1 MPQSIL
7 EGIACV
13 LSEKVIPHSGVVY
26 CQGDEVEDLF
36 LIYKGGVKVGS
47 LYEFRQH
54 PWPMG
59 YSSTLGGT
67 QTCTQLCCAMK
78 AQLGTRNTHLTW
90 EEPHGLLLL
99 PSLHCVQGL
108 LIWLGLLHQ
117 NAETTVTFHRT
128 MSPSLMLQAE
138 LQRGYAW
145 PSASSPHFTAPTH
158 SRFVICSTFE
168 QMPADVL

>member
-59 YSSTLGGT
+59 YSSTFNMQSCIRDSVMAATIHLLRQG
-67 QTCTQLCCAMK
+67 QTISCRKQAV
-78 AQLGTRNTHLTW
+78 GRR
-90 EEPHGLLLL
+90 
-99 PSLHCVQGL
+99 
-108 LIWLGLLHQ
+108 
-117 NAETTVTFHRT
+117 AE
-128 MSPSLMLQAE
+128 QA
-138 LQRGYAW
+138 
-145 PSASSPHFTAPTH
+145 
-158 SRFVICSTFE
+158 C
-168 QMPADVL
+168 